1 MIKINRVPYFLGIDG
16 GGTKTLCAVG
26 DESKLLATATAGPSN
41 VLRVGEAQARE
52 SLHQSVRQACAAAG
66 ITPGQ
71 VANTCIGAA
80 GAARPEVA
88 ETVRRILAEI
98 LPSTKAP
105 STINVVGDMQIA
117 LEAAFGAGPGV
128 LVIAGTGSIAYGR
141 DAHGNTAR
149 AGGWGFAISDEG
161 SAHWI
166 GRAAAAALV
175 RDMDRTEMHRTEMS
189 GTEMDRTDPAR
200 TEAARSAGDSK
211 SHAALQSSPLASA
224 LMKAWNVVSLEEFAR
239 APASANPPDFAALFP
254 PVVASTEDS
263 ATQILASAGAE
274 LAHLASVVICR
285 LFPPSRNV
293 AASTAAIP
301 VAMAGGVFRHAA
313 VVRQVFY
320 NQVRWLDPGVQVQP
334 EIVEPVE
341 GALRLARNV

>member
-1 MIKINRVPYFLGIDG
+1 VIKINRVPYFLGIDG

-71 VANTCIGAA
+71 VTNTCIGAA

-98 LPSTKAP
+98 LPSTKVP

-117 LEAAFGAGPGV
+117 LEAAFGDGPGV

-175 RDMDRTEMHRTEMS
+175 RDMDRTEMHRT
-189 GTEMDRTDPAR
+189 DPAR

-211 SHAALQSSPLASA
+211 SHTALQSSPLASA

-254 PVVASTEDS
+254 AVVASTEDS

-285 LFPPSRNV
+285 LFPPSRTSETNV
-293 AASTAAIP
+293 AASAAPIP

>member
-1 MIKINRVPYFLGIDG
+1 VRYYLGIDG

-66 ITPGQ
+66 ITPAQ
-71 VANTCIGAA
+71 VTNTCIGAA

-88 ETVRRILAEI
+88 EIIRRILVEVLFSTTPPSTI
-98 LPSTKAP
+98 LPSN
-105 STINVVGDMQIA
+105 INVVGDMQIA
-117 LEAAFGAGPGV
+117 LEAAFGTGPGV

-141 DAHGNTAR
+141 DAQGRTAR

-175 RDMDRTEMHRTEMS
+175 RDMDRTETPRTE
-189 GTEMDRTDPAR
+189 TPR
-200 TEAARSAGDSK
+200 TETPRTETPRIEADSK
-211 SHAALQSSPLASA
+211 SRAALQATPLASA
-224 LMKAWNVVSLEEFAR
+224 LLKAWNLTSLEDFAR

-254 PVVASTEDS
+254 AVLASCEDS

-285 LFPPSRNV
+285 LFPPSRKSATNV
-293 AASTAAIP
+293 PASAAPIP

-313 VVRQVFY
+313 LVRQVFY

-334 EIVEPVE
+334 EIVEPVD
-341 GALRLARNV
+341 GALRLARQM